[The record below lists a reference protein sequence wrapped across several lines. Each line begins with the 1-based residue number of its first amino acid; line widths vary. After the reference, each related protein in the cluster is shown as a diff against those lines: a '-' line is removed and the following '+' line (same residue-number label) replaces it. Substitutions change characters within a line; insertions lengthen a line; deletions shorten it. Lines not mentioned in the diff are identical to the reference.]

1 VSREVEP
8 LPVVRIA
15 AVEAVPV
22 ARRWL
27 VHDLWADEAVG
38 VIGGSPKSLK
48 SWLAFELSLAV
59 ASGRPA
65 LGRFA
70 VRAGGNGPVLLYA
83 AEDSA
88 AAVRERV
95 AGLARARGVALDAL
109 PIGLITVDSLRL
121 DRPDHRDRLRATL
134 AKIRPRLLVLD
145 PLVRL
150 HRADENSSAEISELL
165 GWLRAW
171 QREFHVAV
179 MLVHHVRKTATGQPG
194 QSLRGSGD
202 LHAWGDSNL
211 YLLRD
216 RGRLVLHAE
225 HRSNPVPPPFAIE
238 LSGDPPHLTAT
249 PIATSGP
256 EVGDLAERILAALHR
271 QPLTRSELRDQLRV
285 RNETLGAV
293 LDRLVSDGRVLRAGG
308 RLAVPV
314 PALRD
319 QRERNDPTA

>member
-1 VSREVEP
+1 VSNEVEP

-15 AVEAVPV
+15 AIQAVPI
-22 ARRWL
+22 AHRWL
-27 VHDLWADEAVG
+27 VQDLWADEAVG
-38 VIGGSPKSLK
+38 VIGGSPKSFK
-48 SWLAFELSLAV
+48 SWLALELSLAV

-70 VRAGGNGPVLLYA
+70 VRPGGSGHVLVYA

-95 AGLARARGVALDAL
+95 SGLAQARGVALDKLAM
-109 PIGLITVDSLRL
+109 GLITVDSLRL
-121 DRPDHRDRLRATL
+121 DRPDHRDRLHATL

-165 GWLRAW
+165 GWLRSW
-171 QREFHVAV
+171 QREFHVAI
-179 MLVHHVRKTATGQPG
+179 MLVHHVRKSPTGQPG

-216 RGRLVLHAE
+216 HGRLLLHAE
-225 HRSNPVPPPFAIE
+225 HRSNPMPAPFAIE
-238 LSGDPPHLTAT
+238 LGGDPARLTAT
-249 PIATSGP
+249 PTEASAP
-256 EVGDLAERILAALHR
+256 DRALVDRVLQALAR
-271 QPLTRSELRDQLRV
+271 QPLTRTELRDQLRV

-293 LDRLVSDGRVLRAGG
+293 LDELESAGRVLRADG

-314 PALRD
+314 PTLRD

>member
-1 VSREVEP
+1 MSHEVEP
-8 LPVVRIA
+8 LPVVRVS
-15 AVEAVPV
+15 AVQAVPV
-22 ARRWL
+22 AHRWL
-27 VHDLWADEAVG
+27 VQDLWADEAVG
-38 VIGGSPKSLK
+38 VVGGSPKSYK
-48 SWLAFELSLAV
+48 SWLSLELALAV

-65 LGRFA
+65 LGRFP
-70 VRAGGNGPVLLYA
+70 VRAGGSGHVLVYA

-95 AGLARARGVALDAL
+95 AGLAEARGVAFDKLAM
-109 PIGLITVDSLRL
+109 GLITVDSLRL

-171 QREFHVAV
+171 QREFRVAIL
-179 MLVHHVRKTATGQPG
+179 LVHHVRKSATGQPG

-211 YLLRD
+211 YLLRE

-238 LSGDPPHLTAT
+238 LGGDPPRLVVT
-249 PIATSGP
+249 PTDTGAP
-256 EVGDLAERILAALHR
+256 DRALAERVLQALTR
-271 QPLTRSELRDQLRV
+271 QPLTRTELRERLHV

-293 LDRLVSDGRVLRAGG
+293 LDHLEAEGQILRVDG
-308 RLAVPV
+308 RLAV

>member
-1 VSREVEP
+1 VSHDIVP

-22 ARRWL
+22 AHRWL

-38 VIGGSPKSLK
+38 VVGGSPKSFK
-48 SWLAFELSLAV
+48 SWLALEIALAV

-70 VRAGGNGPVLLYA
+70 VRPGGSGPVLVYA

-95 AGLARARGVALDAL
+95 AGLAKARGIAFDKLAM
-109 PIGLITVDSLRL
+109 GLITIDSLRL

-134 AKIRPRLLVLD
+134 EKIRPRLLVLD

-150 HRADENSSAEISELL
+150 HRADENSSSEISELL
-165 GWLRAW
+165 GWLRGW
-171 QREFHVAV
+171 QREFHVAIL
-179 MLVHHVRKTATGQPG
+179 LVHHVRKSPTGQPG

-216 RGRLVLHAE
+216 RGRLILHAE
-225 HRSNPVPPPFAIE
+225 HRSNPVPQPFAIE
-238 LSGDPPHLTAT
+238 LSGDPPRLIAK
-249 PIATSGP
+249 PIEGTGP
-256 EVGDLAERILAALHR
+256 DQALIERVLQTLAR
-271 QPLTRSELRDQLRV
+271 QPLTRTELRERLHV

-293 LDRLVSDGRVLRAGG
+293 LDHLEADGQILRADG

-314 PALRD
+314 LRD
-319 QRERNDPTA
+319 PPERNDPTA

>member
-1 VSREVEP
+1 MSHEVEP

-15 AVEAVPV
+15 AIQAAPV
-22 ARRWL
+22 AHRWL
-27 VHDLWADEAVG
+27 VHDLWAEEAVG
-38 VIGGSPKSLK
+38 VIGGAPKSFK
-48 SWLAFELSLAV
+48 SWLAFELALAV

-70 VRAGGNGPVLLYA
+70 VRPGGTGPVLLYA

-88 AAVRERV
+88 PAVRERV
-95 AGLARARGVALDAL
+95 AGLARARAVALDAL

-121 DRPDHRDRLRATL
+121 DRPDHRDRLHATL

-165 GWLRAW
+165 GWLRGW
-171 QREFHVAV
+171 QREFHVAI

-216 RGRLVLHAE
+216 HGRLLLHAE
-225 HRSNPVPPPFAIE
+225 HRSNPVPPAFAIE
-238 LSGDPPHLTAT
+238 LGGDPPRLTAT
-249 PIATSGP
+249 AVDAEDTDGP
-256 EVGDLAERILAALHR
+256 LAERVLHALAR
-271 QPLTRSELRDQLRV
+271 QPLTRTELRDQLRV

-293 LDRLVSDGRVLRAGG
+293 LDHLVADGRLLRADG

-314 PALRD
+314 PALAD
-319 QRERNDPTA
+319 QRERNGRSA